1 MYILRIVVY
10 IIAVI
15 VASICAIG
23 CEDEY
28 VNDGQNVIDDSDVL
42 KGVYTS
48 VILGLEQ
55 TIIIP
60 TLGNRC
66 FNVRDKLRPASL
78 GASISKTATS
88 GGKSSIE
95 NATPLLKS
103 ATPVTFMSSI
113 EDSVSS
119 TPCRK
124 RT

>member
-23 CEDEY
+23 CEDEN

-55 TIIIP
+55 TMTFKNNGIVESEDVLSGKTIYKY
-60 TLGNRC
+60 TLYPSAIQ
-66 FNVRDKLRPASL
+66 FKNVATGDTFTWDYQDLREDYDCIVIN
-78 GASISKTATS
+78 GISYYK
-88 GGKSSIE
+88 
-95 NATPLLKS
+95 
-103 ATPVTFMSSI
+103 
-113 EDSVSS
+113 D
-119 TPCRK
+119 
-124 RT
+124 